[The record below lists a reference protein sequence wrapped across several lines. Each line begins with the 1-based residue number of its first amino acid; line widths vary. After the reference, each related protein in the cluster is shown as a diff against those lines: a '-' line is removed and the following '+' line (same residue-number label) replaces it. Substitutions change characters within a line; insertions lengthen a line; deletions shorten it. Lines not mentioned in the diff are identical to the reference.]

1 MGRRGT
7 TESLGNLVAALMQ
20 RRAYARPLALS
31 GLRQAWQ
38 RAAGERLASRS
49 RVAALR
55 DGVLTVEVASASQC
69 YELEAFRARQLLGAL
84 QADPDAPG
92 IRRLVFRVG
101 NPPA

>member
-7 TESLGNLVAALMQ
+7 TEALGDIVASLLQ
-20 RRAYARPLALS
+20 RRSYARPLALS

-55 DGVLTVEVASASQC
+55 DGVLTIEVASASQC

-101 NPPA
+101 SPPA